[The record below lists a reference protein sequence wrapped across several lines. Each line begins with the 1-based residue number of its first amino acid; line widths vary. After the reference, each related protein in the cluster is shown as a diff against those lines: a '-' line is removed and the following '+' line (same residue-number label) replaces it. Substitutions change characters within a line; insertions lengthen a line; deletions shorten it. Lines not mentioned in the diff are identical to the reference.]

1 MDHPIAALLPQPVPA
16 PVPPVVAP
24 TRRPEPAVF
33 ERIMRLHNRML
44 YRLAFGLLGNA
55 EDAEDV
61 LQDSYVQAYLHY
73 SSVAGHASLGGW
85 LASIVRNRAID
96 YLRSRRVRRTL
107 CTPESELVRA
117 EAHHLGLMERV
128 AAPAEGGPDHAR
140 LRQEMRDVLQN
151 AIALLPGPFRAVFIL
166 REVEGLSVQQTAIF
180 LGIPIATVKTRDH
193 RARLLLRATLGPEF
207 HADARD
213 TFEFLRD
220 RCDRVVCHVLRRLT
234 RP

>member
-1 MDHPIAALLPQPVPA
+1 MEQPIAALMPRPAPA
-16 PVPPVVAP
+16 PVPATVVPA
-24 TRRPEPAVF
+24 RRPDPAVF
-33 ERIMRLHNRML
+33 ERIMRLHTRWL

-96 YLRSRRVRRTL
+96 YLRMRRVRRAL
-107 CTPESELVRA
+107 YTPESDDLV
-117 EAHHLGLMERV
+117 ERV
-128 AAPAEGGPDHAR
+128 AAPAEGGPDNAR
-140 LRQEMRDVLQN
+140 HRQELLNVLQH
-151 AIALLPGPFRAVFIL
+151 AIALLPGPFRAAFIL
-166 REVEGLSVQQTAIF
+166 REVEGLSVQQTAIY

-193 RARLLLRATLGPEF
+193 RARLLLRATLGPDF
-207 HADARD
+207 RADARQ

-220 RCDRVVCHVLRRLT
+220 RCDRIVFGVLRRLT
-234 RP
+234 GP